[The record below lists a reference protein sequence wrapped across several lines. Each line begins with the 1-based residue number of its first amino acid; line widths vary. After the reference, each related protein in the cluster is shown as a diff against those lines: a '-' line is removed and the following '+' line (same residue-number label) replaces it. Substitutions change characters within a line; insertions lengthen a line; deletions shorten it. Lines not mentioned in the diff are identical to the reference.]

1 MLLRQHSTSR
11 GGSYKGERLQP
22 EVSGRLFQDL
32 RRQLEDERVR
42 DRLRERVGDGAGQ
55 VVRLQLQV
63 KPETFLVH
71 NHQLACAVYLGIID
85 YFSLGGC
92 KITSAPPVGFACE
105 CKYQVESSKVEAIC
119 GYCGY
124 HDAGLLDVRGPAEEM
139 HRRRRLSGALH
150 GQDLLQVEK
159 RFCKTYLNTK
169 HSSLPKQNTCAGE
182 EAATVEDTGARANM
196 VFCEAIFGIQLEYI
210 GLA

>member
-1 MLLRQHSTSR
+1 M
-11 GGSYKGERLQP
+11 
-22 EVSGRLFQDL
+22 SGRLFQDL

-42 DRLRERVGDGAGQ
+42 DRLRERVGNGAGQ

-71 NHQLACAVYLGIID
+71 NHQLACLVYLGIID

-105 CKYQVESSKVEAIC
+105 CKYQVESNNVEAIC

-124 HDAGLLDVRGPAEEM
+124 HDAGLLDVRSAAEEM
-139 HRRRRLSGALH
+139 RRRRRLSGALH

-159 RFCKTYLNTK
+159 RFCKTCLNTK

-196 VFCEAIFGIQLEYI
+196 VSSRQYSEFNWNILDWHRSEELS
-210 GLA
+210 

>member
-1 MLLRQHSTSR
+1 MLLRQHSTIR

-71 NHQLACAVYLGIID
+71 NHQLACSVYLGIID

-105 CKYQVESSKVEAIC
+105 CKYQVESNNVEAIC

-124 HDAGLLDVRGPAEEM
+124 HDAGLLDLRGPAEEM

-159 RFCKTYLNTK
+159 KILQNIFKHKTLVRAKTK
-169 HSSLPKQNTCAGE
+169 HLCRRGGG
-182 EAATVEDTGARANM
+182 DCG
-196 VFCEAIFGIQLEYI
+196 GYW
-210 GLA
+210 G